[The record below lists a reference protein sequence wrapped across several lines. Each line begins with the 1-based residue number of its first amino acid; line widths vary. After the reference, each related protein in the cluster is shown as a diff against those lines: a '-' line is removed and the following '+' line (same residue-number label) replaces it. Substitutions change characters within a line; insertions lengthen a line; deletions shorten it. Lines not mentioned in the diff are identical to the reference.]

1 MQRDCPR
8 KSVNL
13 RHARD
18 AQNFQSRSLVRRLR
32 EGGKGNEPA
41 STDAI
46 ASPEMCNVSADAPKP
61 SRYRRPPRRP
71 GSRSASPHARVCGP
85 APSLSRLGKE
95 AAILKRSSPWFPL
108 RAARSSSPGQA
119 LENER
124 GGGRPCAQDAA
135 IVRAFSALVLG
146 RPRHRGRRQQAAR
159 SVDGGHGL
167 TGSVQNQQME
177 TFRSVNLSTLGT
189 SRCASW
195 FSKSQ
200 RERSTRR
207 AS

>member
-1 MQRDCPR
+1 MPETRKTFNPGRWSGGHQRHPGKMPSIEKCDSLRSRNAPAGRCKHGASNIALPSGGRPPVR
-8 KSVNL
+8 KLICMTARLGVGRLPSVN
-13 RHARD
+13 RPRRD
-18 AQNFQSRSLVRRLR
+18 AAV
-32 EGGKGNEPA
+32 
-41 STDAI
+41 
-46 ASPEMCNVSADAPKP
+46 
-61 SRYRRPPRRP
+61 
-71 GSRSASPHARVCGP
+71 
-85 APSLSRLGKE
+85 
-95 AAILKRSSPWFPL
+95 LKRSSPRLPCW
-108 RAARSSSPGQA
+108 AARSSPPPGRPWRTSEEA
-119 LENER
+119 AA
-124 GGGRPCAQDAA
+124 PCAQDAA

-167 TGSVQNQQME
+167 TGSVQSQQME

-195 FSKSQ
+195 FSKSE

>member
-1 MQRDCPR
+1 MPETRKTFNPGRWSGGHQRHPGKMPSIEKCDPCGVATRPPDA
-8 KSVNL
+8 VNMAL
-13 RHARD
+13 
-18 AQNFQSRSLVRRLR
+18 QTSRFL
-32 EGGKGNEPA
+32 
-41 STDAI
+41 
-46 ASPEMCNVSADAPKP
+46 
-61 SRYRRPPRRP
+61 RRPPAGPEIYMHHRTP
-71 GSRSASPHARVCGP
+71 GCGP
-85 APSLSRLGKE
+85 ASFREP
-95 AAILKRSSPWFPL
+95 AAARCCGSQAEFAPAPVL
-108 RAARSSSPGQA
+108 AARSSPPPGRPWRTSEEA
-119 LENER
+119 AA
-124 GGGRPCAQDAA
+124 PCAQDAA

-159 SVDGGHGL
+159 SVDGGDGL
-167 TGSVQNQQME
+167 TGSVLNQQME